1 MTLFQARIALIGLRF
16 EIKTGMLMTDPRK
29 ANTYRLVATALGYP
43 KNARPAKALLADQ
56 LEEVINA
63 MTAEMQTA

>member
-16 EIKTGMLMTDPRK
+16 ELKTGMLMTDPRK

-43 KNARPAKALLADQ
+43 KNARPSKALLADQ
-56 LEEVINA
+56 LEAVINE
-63 MTAEMQTA
+63 MTAEAVPA